1 MIVIILSLLSAF
13 AFAFH
18 AIFIKFGLKDSD
30 PLTGTLISSSINV
43 GFLWILTLLFI
54 PLQTFVNRGIIYLI
68 IGGILAPSLAR
79 VFLYTGF
86 EKVGVSITAPIR
98 TTFPIISSLLAIIFL
113 NEPVTAPIG
122 AAIIFTVLG
131 TILLSLSSSGIR
143 RPTEIQWKKKDLLF
157 PFTAATFYG
166 ISHFI
171 RKIGMATVPSGIA
184 GATIVTTVSLIF
196 YILSLPLIKQKKKM
210 TLSRRSAFYFLLGG
224 IAGSFG
230 QIFILSALR
239 SGKVTVVTP
248 LAGTT
253 PVFVL
258 FMTYLFLRETERINL
273 LVLVGVISIVAG
285 VLILSSMA

>member
-143 RPTEIQWKKKDLLF
+143 RPNEIRWEKKDLLF

-196 YILSLPLIKQKKKM
+196 YIVSLPLIKQKKKM

-224 IAGSFG
+224 VAGSFG

-239 SGKVTVVTP
+239 FGKVTVVTP

-258 FMTYLFLRETERINL
+258 FMTYLFLKETERINL

-285 VLILSSMA
+285 VLILSSTA

>member
-98 TTFPIISSLLAIIFL
+98 TTFPIISSFLAIIFL

-143 RPTEIQWKKKDLLF
+143 RPNEIRWEKKDLLF

-184 GATIVTTVSLIF
+184 GATIVTSVSLIF